1 MKLFKAILGA
11 AAVLS
16 CAQGA
21 SAQTAPAATP
31 APAAEA
37 APAAA
42 GTFTDDQVQKYAT
55 AMVAVNKVQLDATI
69 PAADKQAKMGAIV
82 QASGVDIPTFNAMT
96 QASQT
101 DKALQTRIQTAA
113 AAVAAHPA
121 G

>member
-21 SAQTAPAATP
+21 SAQTAPATPSAPAAEP
-31 APAAEA
+31 APAAGA
-37 APAAA
+37 
-42 GTFTDDQVQKYAT
+42 TFTDDQVQKYAT
-55 AMVAVNKVQLDATI
+55 AMVAVNKVQTDATI

-113 AAVAAHPA
+113 AAVAAHGA
-121 G
+121 A